1 MLPRS
6 GFPSIS
12 HRFPRAPSS
21 PAVADLILVRHKIMK
36 RNLILPLIL
45 IALASQQLTAE
56 KPKSV
61 AQSSPEGLVSDLYKL
76 DEKKQSPFSQTKD
89 HGLVTKYFSEP
100 LAQLIWKD
108 AVKSK
113 GEVGALDAD
122 PLYDAQDFDIKKF
135 SLRKSKSE
143 KDSAEVIASFENM
156 GHKTEITFSLV
167 LTKTGWQISDIK
179 YADGRH
185 LVGLLGGK

>member
-36 RNLILPLIL
+36 RNLILPLML
-45 IALASQQLTAE
+45 IAFASQQLTAE

-61 AQSSPEGLVSDLYKL
+61 AQSSSEGLVSDLYKL

-89 HGLVTKYFSEP
+89 HDLVTKDFSQP
-100 LAQLIWKD
+100 LTHLIWKYS
-108 AVKSK
+108 VQST
-113 GEVGALDAD
+113 GEV
-122 PLYDAQDFDIKKF
+122 
-135 SLRKSKSE
+135 
-143 KDSAEVIASFENM
+143 
-156 GHKTEITFSLV
+156 
-167 LTKTGWQISDIK
+167 
-179 YADGRH
+179 
-185 LVGLLGGK
+185 

>member
-1 MLPRS
+1 
-6 GFPSIS
+6 
-12 HRFPRAPSS
+12 
-21 PAVADLILVRHKIMK
+21 MK
-36 RNLILPLIL
+36 RNLVLPLIL

-56 KPKSV
+56 TQKPV
-61 AQSSPEGLVSDLYKL
+61 VQSSPEGLVSELYKL
-76 DEKKQSPFSQTKD
+76 HEKKQSPFFQTKD
-89 HGLVTKYFSEP
+89 HGVVTQYFSER

-108 AVKSK
+108 AVTSK
-113 GEVGALDAD
+113 GEVGALDFD

-156 GHKTEITFSLV
+156 GHKTEIAFSLV
-167 LTKTGWQISDIK
+167 LTKTGWKISDIK

-185 LVGLLGGK
+185 LVGLLSGN

>member
-1 MLPRS
+1 M
-6 GFPSIS
+6 
-12 HRFPRAPSS
+12 
-21 PAVADLILVRHKIMK
+21 
-36 RNLILPLIL
+36 
-45 IALASQQLTAE
+45 
-56 KPKSV
+56 
-61 AQSSPEGLVSDLYKL
+61 
-76 DEKKQSPFSQTKD
+76 
-89 HGLVTKYFSEP
+89 TKYFSEP

-122 PLYDAQDFDIKKF
+122 PLYDARDFDIKKF

-167 LTKTGWQISDIK
+167 LTKTGWKISDIK
-179 YADGRH
+179 YAGSRH
-185 LVGLLGGK
+185 LVGLLSGK